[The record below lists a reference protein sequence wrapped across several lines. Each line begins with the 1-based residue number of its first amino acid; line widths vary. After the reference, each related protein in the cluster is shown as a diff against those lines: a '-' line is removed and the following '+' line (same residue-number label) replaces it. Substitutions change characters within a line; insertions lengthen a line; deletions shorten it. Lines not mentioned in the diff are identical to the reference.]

1 MSVDNKLVGE
11 IAHLARLDLDEAS
24 ASNFAR
30 EMAGVLALAQQ
41 MQDVDTDG
49 IEPMAHPLHA
59 VQPLRADVVDEIDQR
74 EQFQAIAPSVEDG
87 LYLVPQVIE

>member
-1 MSVDNKLVGE
+1 MTVDNKLVGE

-30 EMAGVLALAQQ
+30 EMAGILDLAQQ

-49 IEPMAHPLHA
+49 IEPMEHPLHA
-59 VQPLRADVVDEIDQR
+59 VQPLRADVVDETDQR
-74 EQFQAIAPSVEDG
+74 EHFQAIAPAVEDG